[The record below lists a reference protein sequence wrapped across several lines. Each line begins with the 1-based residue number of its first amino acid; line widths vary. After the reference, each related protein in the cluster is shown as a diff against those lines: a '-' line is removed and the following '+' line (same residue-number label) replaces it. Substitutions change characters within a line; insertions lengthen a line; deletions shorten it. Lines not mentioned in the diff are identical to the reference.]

1 MNYQPL
7 SEKHRKA
14 LVKLTTWWNDELIKQ
29 GKEPESDKRL
39 KWMMRILNKK
49 KYNVVEKNFLNQ
61 MREMKLGT
69 NQTKQKPESK
79 PFRSTVN
86 VNGFPMV

>member
-7 SEKHRKA
+7 SDTQIKA
-14 LVKLTTWWNDELIKQ
+14 LVKLTVWWNDELIKQ
-29 GKEPESDKRL
+29 GKEPENDKRL
-39 KWMMRILNKK
+39 LWMMKILTKQ

-61 MREMKLGT
+61 MREMRLGN
-69 NQTKQKPESK
+69 NQTKQKSKSK